1 MGRPF
6 HPREPFQ
13 EPMNSN
19 PPDAAVPDV
28 VYSGDYASFAE
39 ARACSTGYE
48 EAVILERTRAALH
61 KVVRGEAAYERDSVT
76 FEQLDLPL
84 PLLDIL
90 HRAAAAHD
98 GRLSVLD
105 FGGSLGSTYYL
116 CRSAL
121 GHLSR
126 LEWSIVE
133 LPAHVACGQREFAN
147 AQLKFYATIEEC
159 LKDRQPMVLLLSG
172 VLQCLPEPWAFLRE
186 TARHGF
192 EWIILDRTPFIDA
205 PRDRL
210 TVETVSPRIY
220 PASYPA
226 WFFSRPRLA
235 GHLPEGYELVVQF
248 DAIDRQLLDGVELTF
263 KGLAL
268 RRTP

>member
-1 MGRPF
+1 MNH
-6 HPREPFQ
+6 HPVPAG
-13 EPMNSN
+13 
-19 PPDAAVPDV
+19 DPDV
-28 VYSGDYASFAE
+28 AYSGDYASFAE

-61 KVVRGEAAYERDSVT
+61 KVLRGEAAYERDSVT
-76 FEQLDLPL
+76 FDQLELPL
-84 PLLDIL
+84 PLLGIL
-90 HRAAAAHD
+90 LRVAAEHE

-121 GHLSR
+121 GHLPQ
-126 LEWSIVE
+126 LEWSIVD
-133 LPAHVACGQREFAN
+133 LPALVACGQQEFAN
-147 AQLKFYATIEEC
+147 AHLKFYATIQEC
-159 LKDRQPMVLLLSG
+159 LKNRRPAVLLLSG

-186 TARHGF
+186 AAAF
-192 EWIILDRTPFIDA
+192 DFKWIVLDRTPFIEA
-205 PRDRL
+205 EKDRL

-226 WFFSRPRLA
+226 WFFSRPRRA
-235 GHLPEGYELVVQF
+235 EHLPAGWEIVVEF
-248 DAIDRQLLDGVELTF
+248 DALDRQLLDGVELTF

-268 RRTP
+268 RRSS

>member
-1 MGRPF
+1 MSPA
-6 HPREPFQ
+6 PEP
-13 EPMNSN
+13 
-19 PPDAAVPDV
+19 AYVPDV
-28 VYSGDYASFAE
+28 VYTGDYPDFAA
-39 ARACSTGYE
+39 ARAVSTGYE
-48 EAVILERTRAALH
+48 QGVILERTRAALL
-61 KVVRGEAAYERDSVT
+61 KVVRGAAAYERDAMT
-76 FEQLDLPL
+76 FDTLELPR
-84 PLLDIL
+84 PLLEIL
-90 HRAAAAHD
+90 HRAAAEQS

-105 FGGSLGSTYYL
+105 FGGALGSTYYL

-121 GHLSR
+121 TDLAR
-126 LEWSIVE
+126 VEWSIVE
-133 LPAHVACGQREFAN
+133 LPSNVACGQREFAN
-147 AQLKFYATIEEC
+147 DQLKFYPTIADC
-159 LKDRQPMVLLLSG
+159 LQARSPTVLLLSS
-172 VLQCLPEPWAFLRE
+172 VLPYLPEPWMFLRE
-186 TARHGF
+186 AARHGF

-235 GHLPEGYELVVQF
+235 EHLPEGYKLVGQF

-268 RRTP
+268 QRIR